1 MLSLSQTYRNAVGL
15 LAQGVVGRAVSQWQP
30 HGRVLTFH
38 GLRAPDDDLL
48 LDKPLHTPVEVF
60 RAICRH
66 LAENYRVVPLRDL
79 VPDSQPAAR
88 AITDGVAITF
98 DDGYASNYELAFPV
112 LREFGLPATIF
123 LTSGFLDRTVRLWFH
138 RIEQALMRTR
148 LEHFCIEIG
157 GRRIEVSLESPSA
170 RADALGILLREIK
183 SLPQEDID
191 EQVTRIESGLQVDMN
206 PDASA
211 EPPTHRPLTWAQA
224 REMQSSGLIELGGHT
239 HRHWILGRCRTETAE
254 FEIMHSAER
263 ITAELGRA
271 PRLFAYPNGQPG
283 DYSPTTIE
291 TLRRAGYVAAVT
303 TSAGGIGGDGR
314 AFELPRYGAPA
325 SLPEAAATVSGLFE
339 LLKSLRSHAS
349 PAG

>member
-1 MLSLSQTYRNAVGL
+1 MVSLSQTYRNAVGL

-30 HGRVLTFH
+30 RGRVLTFH
-38 GLRAPDDDLL
+38 GLRSPDDDLL

-79 VPDSQPAAR
+79 VPGSQTAAR
-88 AITDGVAITF
+88 GTADGVAITF

-148 LEHFCIEIG
+148 LEQC
-157 GRRIEVSLESPSA
+157 RIREHRIDVSLESPSA
-170 RADALGILLREIK
+170 RADALGILLPVVK
-183 SLPQEDID
+183 SLPQENID
-191 EQVTRIESGLQVDMN
+191 EQVTRIESVLQVEGN
-206 PDASA
+206 SDAAA
-211 EPPTHRPLTWAQA
+211 EPLTHRPMTWEQA
-224 REMQSSGLIELGGHT
+224 REMQASGLIELGGHT
-239 HRHWILGRCRTETAE
+239 HRHWILGRCRPETAA
-254 FEIMHSAER
+254 FEIRHSAER
-263 ITAELGRA
+263 ITTELGRA
-271 PRLFAYPNGQPG
+271 PKLFAYPNGQPG
-283 DYSPTTIE
+283 DYGPATIE

-303 TSAGGIGGDGR
+303 TSAGGIGGSGS
-314 AFELPRYGAPA
+314 AFELPRYGAPE

-339 LLKSLRSHAS
+339 LLKGLRTRVS

>member
-1 MLSLSQTYRNAVGL
+1 MLSLTQTYRNAVGL

-30 HGRVLTFH
+30 QGRVLTFH

-48 LDKPLHTPVEVF
+48 LDKALHTPVELF

-79 VPDSQPAAR
+79 VPGSQAAAR
-88 AITDGVAITF
+88 SITDGVAITF
-98 DDGYASNYELAFPV
+98 DDGYASNYELAYPV

-148 LEHFCIEIG
+148 LEHCLIEIG
-157 GRRIEVSLESPSA
+157 NQSIDVSLESPSA
-170 RADALGILLREIK
+170 RAHALGILLRAVK
-183 SLPQEDID
+183 SLPQEGMD
-191 EQVTRIESGLQVDMN
+191 EQVARIESALQVEIN
-206 PDASA
+206 SDASA
-211 EPPTHRPLTWAQA
+211 EPPTHRPLTWEQA

-239 HRHWILGRCRTETAE
+239 HRHWILGRCRPETAE

-263 ITAELGRA
+263 ITAELGIA
-271 PRLFAYPNGQPG
+271 PKLFAYPNGQPG
-283 DYSPTTIE
+283 DYSPATIE
-291 TLRRAGYVAAVT
+291 ILRRAGYEAAVT
-303 TSAGGIGGDGR
+303 TSAGGIGGDGC
-314 AFELPRYGAPA
+314 AFELPRYGAPV

-339 LLKSLRSHAS
+339 LLKCLRTQVA